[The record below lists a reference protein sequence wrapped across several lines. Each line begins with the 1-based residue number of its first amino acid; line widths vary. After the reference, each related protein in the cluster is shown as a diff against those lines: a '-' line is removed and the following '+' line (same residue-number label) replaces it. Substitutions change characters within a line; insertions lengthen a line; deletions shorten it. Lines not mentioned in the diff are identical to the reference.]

1 MVDTK
6 ERILLTALRLFAKD
20 GYEAVP
26 VSAISGALG
35 MTKGALYK
43 HYKNKRDIFDSILKR
58 MEQRDQALGAEEAP
72 LRAEKDSGG
81 PPLRRIAEYGRAQVR
96 YWTENP
102 FAAPFRRML
111 MLEQYRSEEM
121 SRLYQHYL
129 VAGPVEHMEKLLGTL
144 HISAPREKAV
154 AFYAPLFLLYSLYDG
169 AADKATVRAMCDSA
183 LDNIV
188 KTVFG
193 AAA

>member
-1 MVDTK
+1 
-6 ERILLTALRLFAKD
+6 
-20 GYEAVP
+20 
-26 VSAISGALG
+26 
-35 MTKGALYK
+35 
-43 HYKNKRDIFDSILKR
+43 
-58 MEQRDQALGAEEAP
+58 
-72 LRAEKDSGG
+72 
-81 PPLRRIAEYGRAQVR
+81 
-96 YWTENP
+96 
-102 FAAPFRRML
+102 ML